1 MERERWTELSKAVSK
16 VAARWKE
23 SSRRHTHATALIAQV
38 HLWAA
43 AHDRPISWACVSE
56 NWESRSRPKVPLADQ
71 STMSRRTRTRSF
83 TAFMDAVGQQMNGDG
98 GGDKPSTTTLIKRI
112 DGKALVVAAH
122 SKDPNAA
129 WGRGAGQKSKGYKLH
144 TIWANRPMPEQWAV
158 TPLNVCEKKI
168 AARLIGRL
176 NDRQG
181 GGGGGGGGYL
191 LGDAYFD
198 ANDLY
203 DRAAKQAGCQLVAPR
218 RMPGTGLGKGRRRH
232 SPSRLRSID
241 LTEPPGGHNRF
252 GPSLRCER
260 LQIERDFGNLSS
272 FGGGLSGLP
281 AWSRRIWR
289 VRAWV
294 QAKLLI
300 NAARILCRRRA
311 LAA

>member
-1 MERERWTELSKAVSK
+1 MERERWMELSKAVSK
-16 VAARWKE
+16 VAERWKE
-23 SSRRHTHATALIAQV
+23 SSRRHTHPTARIVQV

-43 AHDRPISWACVSE
+43 AHDRPISWASVAE
-56 NWESRSRPKVPLADQ
+56 NWEPRSRPKAPLPDQ

-83 TAFMDAVGQQMNGDG
+83 TAFMDAVGAQMNGDG
-98 GGDKPSTTTLIKRI
+98 DKPMTSLIKRI

-144 TIWANRPMPEQWAV
+144 AIWANLPMPEQWAV

-168 AARLIGRL
+168 AGRLIGRL
-176 NDRQG
+176 NAG
-181 GGGGGGGGYL
+181 HCGGGGYL

-198 ANDLY
+198 SNDLY
-203 DRAAKQAGCQLVAPR
+203 DRAAKQANCQLVAPR
-218 RMPGTGLGKGRRRH
+218 RMPGTGLGKGRRH

-241 LTEPPGGHNRF
+241 LTEPPGRHNRF

-260 LQIERDFGNLSS
+260 LQIERDFGNLTS

-281 AWSRRIWR
+281 AWCRRIWR
-289 VRAWV
+289 VRTWV

-300 NAARILCRRRA
+300 NAARILCRKRA
-311 LAA
+311 VAA